1 MVEFDLDD
9 YNFADHRAQALVELE
24 QENTKLRSTI
34 SELRREILDL
44 KRKLGKK
51 RWLKPKE

>member
-9 YNFADHRAQALVELE
+9 YNFADHRAQTLVELE
-24 QENTKLRSTI
+24 QENTKLRNTI

-44 KRKLGKK
+44 KKKLGNDHQ
-51 RWLKPKE
+51 RT